1 MLITHK
7 SHVNKLA
14 LILSKKTAGFRVLVL
29 CNPQND
35 AELERKDLWWQ
46 ILSLAREK
54 LFAPSGSPGHTVLTV
69 SASDIFEISA
79 KSVKL
84 DPKLVEAD
92 WDKRQQDRFKFDPPG
107 QTCSQAVHELL
118 KLTVKANET
127 NKAAL
132 EFQHFISDLKVNE
145 QNLYHSLTE
154 MYAIKDRLLDHLPST
169 RIPNFEEQVKFNL
182 VVVQGCLIG
191 FMQFAAV
198 FERKFLEEKKSNLE
212 FRLSNASLTL
222 YPDYRKRIEL
232 LQKLGY
238 VDANNTG

>member
-1 MLITHK
+1 MAFSKVQKLLTPGGLVLVTQK
-7 SHVNKLA
+7 GHVNKLA

-35 AELERKDLWWQ
+35 PEQPERNDLWWQ
-46 ILSLAREK
+46 MLGLAREK

-69 SASDIFEISA
+69 TASDIFEISA

-107 QTCSQAVHELL
+107 QTCAQAVHELL

-127 NKAAL
+127 NNAAL

-145 QNLYHSLTE
+145 QNLYHALKD
-154 MYAIKDRLLDHLPST
+154 MYVIKDRMLDHLPST
-169 RIPNFEEQVKFNL
+169 RIPNFEEQVM
-182 VVVQGCLIG
+182 I
-191 FMQFAAV
+191 
-198 FERKFLEEKKSNLE
+198 S
-212 FRLSNASLTL
+212 
-222 YPDYRKRIEL
+222 
-232 LQKLGY
+232 
-238 VDANNTG
+238 

>member
-1 MLITHK
+1 MLVTQK
-7 SHVNKLA
+7 GHVNKLA

-29 CNPQND
+29 CDSQND
-35 AELERKDLWWQ
+35 PEQLERNDLWWQ
-46 ILSLAREK
+46 MLGLAREK

-69 SASDIFEISA
+69 TASDIFEISA

-107 QTCSQAVHELL
+107 QTCAQAVHELL

-145 QNLYHSLTE
+145 QNLYHALKD
-154 MYAIKDRLLDHLPST
+154 MYVIKDRMLDHLPST
-169 RIPNFEEQVKFNL
+169 RIPNFEEQVM
-182 VVVQGCLIG
+182 I
-191 FMQFAAV
+191 
-198 FERKFLEEKKSNLE
+198 S
-212 FRLSNASLTL
+212 
-222 YPDYRKRIEL
+222 
-232 LQKLGY
+232 
-238 VDANNTG
+238 